1 MRFGLL
7 ILAAVLA
14 ACGGCQMGGRQLL
27 GAIEPETVV
36 ELEPPTVFKPTPT
49 IRVRNTK
56 NTSVFVRDMEFGFN
70 KTSGEGHFKVGE
82 VSLIDDASG
91 VINADAARL
100 PIVAEASRRMYEHL
114 DLVSNNI
121 LDGWKSGIELGKT
134 IAPLA
139 FPGLAIKGPLGGSAT
154 VNSAA
159 TQSLIEALAP
169 AIEKMVNDAI
179 GKAAVEG
186 KFRAPATPDPAE
198 GAPDP
203 LTP

>member
-1 MRFGLL
+1 MKTYLWL
-7 ILAAVLA
+7 LAAVLV
-14 ACGGCQMGGRQLL
+14 ACGGCQMSGRQLL

-36 ELEPPTVFKPTPT
+36 ELEPPTVFKPVPT
-49 IRVRNTK
+49 LRFRNTK
-56 NTSVFVRDMEFGFN
+56 NTTVVARGLKMN
-70 KTSGEGHFKVGE
+70 KETGLFELEELSI
-82 VSLIDDASG
+82 IDDSSG

-186 KFRAPATPDPAE
+186 KFREGSAPDPAE

>member
-1 MRFGLL
+1 MRFGLF

-14 ACGGCQMGGRQLL
+14 ACGGCTAFSDPRTEISASPLWGFKLHDSKDH
-27 GAIEPETVV
+27 VV
-36 ELEPPTVFKPTPT
+36 ELRDAEYDPE
-49 IRVRNTK
+49 TK
-56 NTSVFVRDMEFGFN
+56 R
-70 KTSGEGHFKVGE
+70 FKVGQ
-82 VSLIDDASG
+82 LTINGDAST
-91 VINADAARL
+91 VRLANVQQMDAYNRQL
-100 PIVAEASRRMYEHL
+100 ETHGRNIERFGSIVAQLAE
-114 DLVSNNI
+114 
-121 LDGWKSGIELGKT
+121 T

-139 FPGLAIKGPLGGSAT
+139 LPGLKLKGPLGGSAT

-186 KFRAPATPDPAE
+186 KFREDSAPDPAE